1 MMYLGKFHSHL
12 HTLVI
17 HFRLNS
23 DRYQNILYYI
33 LMYTSDINR
42 IVGGNTFRP
51 TAFLF
56 VYINVKEACMTIV
69 ICDNH
74 IHQPYTNQH
83 KYIWW

>member
-1 MMYLGKFHSHL
+1 MMHLGKFHSHL

-42 IVGGNTFRP
+42 MELVSIFANSVINRP
-51 TAFLF
+51 LLLILILTLLF
-56 VYINVKEACMTIV
+56 VI
-69 ICDNH
+69 
-74 IHQPYTNQH
+74 
-83 KYIWW
+83 

>member
-1 MMYLGKFHSHL
+1 MIHMGRFHSHL
-12 HTLVI
+12 HTLLI

-23 DRYQNILYYI
+23 DSYQNILHYI

-42 IVGGNTFRP
+42 IVGGHTFRP
-51 TAFLF
+51 TAFF
-56 VYINVKEACMTIV
+56 VVYINVKEACMTIV

-83 KYIWW
+83 K